1 MLRRLFII
9 MTQQTEN
16 YIILKPIADRF
27 NRVAAEI
34 TDNDIKYIIREVMK
48 EKISES
54 IDFSVVEE
62 KLTEWI
68 DNNKDQIVHVM
79 QDAIS
84 ERLRLPK
91 DYRWY

>member
-1 MLRRLFII
+1 
-9 MTQQTEN
+9 MTQQSEN
-16 YIILKPIADRF
+16 YLILKPIAERF
-27 NRVAAEI
+27 NRVASEI
-34 TDNDIKYIIREVMK
+34 TDDDIKYIIKEVMK
-48 EKISES
+48 DKIQDA

-68 DNNKDQIVHVM
+68 DNNSDQVVHAM

-84 ERLRLPK
+84 ERLKLPK